1 MTMRLLATC
10 LLLLAGVSTAAADI
24 RIDQSRYED
33 GKLIIAGVTTPNST
47 VTLDN
52 KYKTKSDA
60 EGDFKFTE
68 HYKPFTCMSDIR
80 SGAADYSAVIAGC
93 LDPNFD
99 GDATPLKKAAAKPAR

>member
-1 MTMRLLATC
+1 MRLLAAC

-33 GKLIIAGVTTPNST
+33 GKLIIAGVTKPDST
-47 VTLDN
+47 VTLDH

-60 EGDFKFTE
+60 DGNFKFTE

-80 SGAADYSAVIAGC
+80 SGAAAYSAVIAGC
-93 LDPNFD
+93 LDPSFD
-99 GDATPLKKAAAKPAR
+99 GDAIPLKTTAAKPGQ

>member
-1 MTMRLLATC
+1 MRFLTAC

-33 GKLIIAGVTTPNST
+33 GKLIIAGVTKPDST

-60 EGDFKFTE
+60 DGDFKFTE

-93 LDPNFD
+93 LDPGFD
-99 GDATPLKKAAAKPAR
+99 GETMPVKKAAAKPMH